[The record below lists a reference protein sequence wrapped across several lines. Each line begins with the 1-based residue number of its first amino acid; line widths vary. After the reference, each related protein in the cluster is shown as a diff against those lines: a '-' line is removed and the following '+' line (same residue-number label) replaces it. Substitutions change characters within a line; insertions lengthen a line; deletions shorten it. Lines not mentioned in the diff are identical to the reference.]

1 MNLLDLH
8 PWDLSPKEAIAVQR
22 ELASFVICKGGP
34 GRVRRVAGVDCSVDR
49 LEKRPDGRPSG
60 RGTGAVVVLSYPE
73 LEVMEVVVA
82 EAPLTFPYVPGLLSF
97 RETPVLREA
106 FRKITGPVD
115 LLLVDGQ
122 GYAHPRRFG
131 IACHL
136 GLLLDVPTIG
146 CAKSRLLGEHAEPAA
161 AAGSRSD
168 ILDKG
173 QVIGGVL
180 RTRASV
186 KPLFVSSGHR
196 IGLAEAE
203 AWVLRC
209 CRGYR
214 LPEPTRLAH
223 QAAGG
228 RLPATKAYRVL

>member
-1 MNLLDLH
+1 MELRDLH
-8 PWDLSPKEAIAVQR
+8 RWDLSPKEAIAVQR
-22 ELASFVICKGGP
+22 ELASLVVCRGGP
-34 GRVRRVAGVDCSVDR
+34 GRVRRVAGVDISVDR
-49 LEKRPDGRPSG
+49 IEK

-73 LEVMEVVVA
+73 LEVVETALA

-106 FRKITGPVD
+106 FRKIVGPID

-136 GLLLDVPTIG
+136 GLLLDVPAIG

-168 ILDKG
+168 LIDRG
-173 QVIGGVL
+173 EVIGSVL
-180 RTRASV
+180 RTRAAV

-223 QAAGG
+223 LAAGG
-228 RLPATKAYRVL
+228 QMPVRTSTAL